1 MHDNTMEK
9 YQMDRNTV
17 KLVYD
22 WFHKAYPEYMTNE
35 DCTEKEMLLVSDL
48 EQYLINHE

>member
-1 MHDNTMEK
+1 MHDNIMEK
-9 YQMDRNTV
+9 YQMDRKTV

-35 DCTEKEMLLVSDL
+35 DCTEKEMLLVADL